1 MQPKFRFGMFQKCIL
16 ISLFALPFLYPDS
29 VCALNRKVKETP
41 IVQVT
46 FSALIRESFTVS
58 PDSRSIAFIDQSK
71 DKQRAVIGS
80 AVQRK
85 FDEVIDRPVFSPNS
99 RKVAYI
105 AREQDKKFAVIEGE
119 KGKQYEDIPSNI
131 IFSPD
136 SNRVAYTAKVGKK
149 EVVVVDGRES
159 EQYDEICRLKRE
171 ANFVF
176 SPDSKRIGYIAHEG
190 KRDSVVVDGK
200 HCGEYGGEY
209 DGIDLLTF
217 SPDSQ
222 SIAYRAYTYAKFGL
236 GGKWF
241 LVFNGKEGKEYK
253 IIGDSFSTYRNIVFS
268 PDSKRGVVK
277 ARFGIAEIG
286 MEDTPYEKTGY
297 PVFSPD
303 SQTLSYMAGFS
314 DKQFLVINGKKGET
328 YDSLGSKFYFGNPVF
343 SPDSKRIAYPVR
355 KGKKWS
361 IVIDAI
367 EGQFYDEIL
376 VFPGG
381 ERVFESL
388 DNYPVYDFIAR
399 KLESELAIRGRLV
412 FDNPD
417 RIHYLALKGN
427 TIYLVEE
434 TFE

>member
-176 SPDSKRIGYIAHEG
+176 SPDSKR
-190 KRDSVVVDGK
+190 
-200 HCGEYGGEY
+200 
-209 DGIDLLTF
+209 
-217 SPDSQ
+217 
-222 SIAYRAYTYAKFGL
+222 
-236 GGKWF
+236 
-241 LVFNGKEGKEYK
+241 
-253 IIGDSFSTYRNIVFS
+253 
-268 PDSKRGVVK
+268 GVVK

-399 KLESELAIRGRLV
+399 KLESELAIRGLLV